1 MTDQNEIDDLAYDFV
16 FEYLDRNP
24 EITDVSE
31 FVWDNAEGDVED
43 SEMDGLV
50 EKVYQA
56 VATKLTEVRDNF

>member
-1 MTDQNEIDDLAYDFV
+1 MTDQNDVDDLAYDFV
-16 FEYLDRNP
+16 FEYLDRDP

-43 SEMDGLV
+43 SEMDSLV

>member
-1 MTDQNEIDDLAYDFV
+1 MTDQNDIDDLAYDFV

-31 FVWDNAEGDVED
+31 FVWDNAEGNVED
-43 SEMDGLV
+43 SEMDSLV

>member
-1 MTDQNEIDDLAYDFV
+1 MTNHNDVDDLAYDFV

-31 FVWDNAEGDVED
+31 YVWDNAEGDVQHSDMD
-43 SEMDGLV
+43 SLV
-50 EKVYQA
+50 EKVYRA